1 MDRRSGRSE
10 KAIDLDQSFDTG
22 VHRLPASE
30 REVPTNR
37 ARHARCRLERAM
49 ALTKTEL
56 KELRE
61 LLEAKH
67 AELVDR
73 VDRSI
78 VARVGDRTF
87 PDSMDAATRAQEE
100 DELIELASR
109 ERTLVEEI
117 DRALAMFDAGS

>member
-1 MDRRSGRSE
+1 
-10 KAIDLDQSFDTG
+10 
-22 VHRLPASE
+22 
-30 REVPTNR
+30 
-37 ARHARCRLERAM
+37 M

-73 VDRSI
+73 VDRST
-78 VARVGDRTF
+78 VAGTRVDDRTF

-100 DELIELASR
+100 DELIDLASR
-109 ERTLVEEI
+109 ERTRR
-117 DRALAMFDAGS
+117 DSGGR